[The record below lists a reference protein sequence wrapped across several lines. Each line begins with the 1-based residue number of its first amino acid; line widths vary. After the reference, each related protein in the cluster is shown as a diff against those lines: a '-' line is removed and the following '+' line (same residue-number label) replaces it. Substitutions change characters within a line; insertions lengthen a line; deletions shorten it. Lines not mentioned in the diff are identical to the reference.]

1 MGLPNNV
8 RAAMAIKGHAR
19 LKAVQLW
26 EMFEVT
32 TVTSSS
38 SLDDELVLGVGSKD
52 VSYAETKLL
61 HLFART

>member
-8 RAAMAIKGHAR
+8 QAAIAIEGPAR

-26 EMFEVT
+26 ELFDVT

-38 SLDDELVLGVGSKD
+38 SLDDELVLGVGSKE
-52 VSYAETKLL
+52 VSYAET
-61 HLFART
+61 

>member
-1 MGLPNNV
+1 
-8 RAAMAIKGHAR
+8 MAIEGHAH

-26 EMFEVT
+26 EMFDVT
-32 TVTSSS
+32 TVTTSL
-38 SLDDELVLGVGSKD
+38 SLDDELVLGVGSED